1 MNRRAIPVG
10 LLAVALIVLAVVLV
24 SSGGGGQEIEI
35 TKGEPFRAG
44 PPVTRDLAY
53 VAEQQRRLDRH
64 PELERLARPPES
76 LGAGGEEESAGETE
90 GEPSE
95 DVPTTAVAGDAPV
108 DTDLKEK
115 PRPGGATSQPSQ
127 SGRAA

>member
-10 LLAVALIVLAVVLV
+10 LLAVALIVPAVVLV
-24 SSGGGGQEIEI
+24 SSGGAGQEVEI

-64 PELERLARPPES
+64 PELERRLERQARPPES
-76 LGAGGEEESAGETE
+76 LGAEGEEGSAEEAEQREQADQGESAA
-90 GEPSE
+90 
-95 DVPTTAVAGDAPV
+95 PTTAVAGDAPV
-108 DTDLKEK
+108 DTNIKEK
-115 PRPGGATSQPSQ
+115 PEPGE
-127 SGRAA
+127 